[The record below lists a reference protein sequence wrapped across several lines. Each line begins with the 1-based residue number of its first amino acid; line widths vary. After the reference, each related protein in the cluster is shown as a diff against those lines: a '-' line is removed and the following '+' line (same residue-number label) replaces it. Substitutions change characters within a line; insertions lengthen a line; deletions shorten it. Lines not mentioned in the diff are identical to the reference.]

1 MWGGSLVRLV
11 VYFTHYWTGVTYLN
25 LTQVKPHINRSKPFM
40 EKIWQYFLNDVML
53 IISPQDYWLLAS

>member
-1 MWGGSLVRLV
+1 M
-11 VYFTHYWTGVTYLN
+11 N